1 MPAENKVLE
10 KRTNPRAPIKI
21 PVKYR
26 LVEGE
31 GELRTFEGLQKAE
44 NYTYTLDVSL
54 EGMYIPLDQPLKA
67 GDVIESNIFLLDK
80 EPCVTIYA
88 EVAWIDDEGAGI
100 HFLLM
105 ANEERESLGTFLE
118 KNISGGFK
126 TA

>member
-10 KRTNPRAPIKI
+10 KRTTPRAPIKI

-26 LVEGE
+26 LVESE
-31 GELRTFEGLQKAE
+31 GEFGTLEVGRKAE
-44 NYTYTLDVSL
+44 SYTHTLDVSL
-54 EGMYIPLDQPLKA
+54 EGMYIPVDQPLA
-67 GDVIESNIFLLDK
+67 VGNVIKSDIFLLDK

-105 ANEERESLGTFLE
+105 VNEERESLEAFLE
-118 KNISGGFK
+118 KTFSK
-126 TA
+126 